1 MSRGNLIALLDGP
14 SRWGAAEP
22 AVMLGDTV
30 LHTWASFGAA
40 VARRGTALREQLGV
54 RPGDAVA
61 VFAPNSV
68 EYLELMF
75 AVWHAGAVLVP
86 ISSRLHVREAGALMA
101 ASHARVC
108 FVSESVAEGLA
119 DSAPEACAVLVI
131 GDALE
136 RSLTHGSPTEPVPRE
151 LGDDAWIFFTSGTT
165 GTPRGARLSHGN
177 LLAMTAAY
185 YADVDAVGPCDR
197 LLHIA
202 ALSHAS
208 GLFALPFVARGAVQ
222 VLPESGGFDG
232 DELVSLVAAGERS
245 TFFLPPTLLRRF
257 TGAAGA
263 DAVASQIATV
273 IVGAAPVRADDLR
286 LGISVLGA
294 RLWNGYGQGESPCTI
309 TALGKEAMAA
319 ALRSGDEQRLVS
331 VGVSRW
337 ATRVRVVDADGREL
351 AAGEPGEV
359 VVGGPTVM
367 SGYLDRP
374 AETAETLRRGWLHTG
389 DLGRFDSD
397 GYLTLLDRSKD
408 VVISGGYN
416 VYPREVEDVLLSDPA
431 VADVAVLG
439 VPDDE
444 WGERV
449 VAVVVP
455 AAAGAVALDAEALDR
470 RCLEQ
475 IARHKRPREY
485 HVVDALPRNAAGKV
499 LKRELRASLAGTEA
513 LP

>member
-1 MSRGNLIALLDGP
+1 
-14 SRWGAAEP
+14 
-22 AVMLGDTV
+22 
-30 LHTWASFGAA
+30 
-40 VARRGTALREQLGV
+40 
-54 RPGDAVA
+54 
-61 VFAPNSV
+61 
-68 EYLELMF
+68 
-75 AVWHAGAVLVP
+75 
-86 ISSRLHVREAGALMA
+86 
-101 ASHARVC
+101 
-108 FVSESVAEGLA
+108 
-119 DSAPEACAVLVI
+119 
-131 GDALE
+131 
-136 RSLTHGSPTEPVPRE
+136 
-151 LGDDAWIFFTSGTT
+151 
-165 GTPRGARLSHGN
+165 
-177 LLAMTAAY
+177 
-185 YADVDAVGPCDR
+185 
-197 LLHIA
+197 
-202 ALSHAS
+202 
-208 GLFALPFVARGAVQ
+208 
-222 VLPESGGFDG
+222 
-232 DELVSLVAAGERS
+232 
-245 TFFLPPTLLRRF
+245 
-257 TGAAGA
+257 
-263 DAVASQIATV
+263 VASQIATV